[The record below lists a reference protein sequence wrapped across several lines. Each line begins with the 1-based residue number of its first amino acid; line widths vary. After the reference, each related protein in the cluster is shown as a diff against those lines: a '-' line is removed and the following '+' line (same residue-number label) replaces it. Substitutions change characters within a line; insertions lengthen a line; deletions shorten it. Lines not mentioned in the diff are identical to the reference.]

1 MKHLIIIAAGGF
13 GRETYCSAI
22 EAIGFGTEFDIKGF
36 LDDNP
41 KALDGYEGYP
51 PIIGTT
57 DNYEPQEDDIFQC
70 AVGNVRTRRFLCEKI
85 LAKGGEFLTL
95 IHKTAY
101 LSKNVKVGKG
111 CMILAGAR
119 IQCDAKVGDYV
130 IMQPYSILGHD
141 VQVGNWSLINAL
153 ADCGGMS
160 KVGEMCTINTTAFIL
175 PLSKVEDG
183 ATVGAESL
191 VLRKVKAGQTV
202 MGVPAKPLVM
212 PGMPRKKLIV

>member
-13 GRETYCSAI
+13 GRETYCSAT
-22 EAIGFGTEFDIKGF
+22 EAIGYGTEFDVKGF

-41 KALDGYEGYP
+41 NALDGYEGYP
-51 PIIGTT
+51 PIIGTP
-57 DNYEPQEDDIFQC
+57 DDYVPQEEDVFQC
-70 AVGNVRTRRFLCEKI
+70 AVGSVKTRRELSEKI

-130 IMQPYSILGHD
+130 IMQPYAILGHD

-175 PLSKVEDG
+175 PLSKIEDG

-202 MGVPAKPLVM
+202 MGVPAKPLVVPQM
-212 PGMPRKKLIV
+212 KKPE